1 MISLAIV
8 FERLQPPEFDQARDW
23 LHCEAEAGNTDAV
36 VGLVLLLA
44 QRLHPPDLD
53 QARHWLEKAGKGG
66 RGRRPRRHGEPRVHL
81 EVGCLLGESDERI
94 R

>member
-1 MISLAIV
+1 V

-44 QRLHPPDLD
+44 PRLHPPDLD
-53 QARHWLEKAGKGG
+53 QARHWLEKPGRAAEAGDRDGVVNQG
-66 RGRRPRRHGEPRVHL
+66 FT
-81 EVGCLLGESDERI
+81 
-94 R
+94 